1 MFFYCYQL
9 LFQVRTTTVAVEKPK
24 EYEQLS
30 YEVKIIPTDQ
40 SATLYFH
47 MLGEIPAELFVVK
60 YKEEDDIEFQVTF
73 VLQYSNI
80 SKQIKMLLVVVL

>member
-1 MFFYCYQL
+1 M
-9 LFQVRTTTVAVEKPK
+9 
-24 EYEQLS
+24 YEQLS

-47 MLGEIPAELFVVK
+47 MLGETPAELFVVK

-73 VLQYSNI
+73 VL
-80 SKQIKMLLVVVL
+80 